1 MSPSG
6 LNNWGVIHT
15 SAEQLWQ
22 SPLYTWDTTQVAD
35 GHYDLRLRIVY
46 RDSNYDEYYVTRLRV
61 ANQTP
66 TFGDAA
72 AVERSAPGLYLPLDG
87 TQVVGVIDLVG
98 TTAMPDLLRWELS
111 YSPTGAEA
119 WQFLFSDVKTVT
131 DDVLARLDL
140 SELPPGA
147 YDFRLRLV
155 GTDYSYTDYY
165 IRNIQSIPPTPT
177 PIPACRIRRVAFT
190 AQLCRN
196 QLQYPEPV

>member
-35 GHYDLRLRIVY
+35 GYYDLRLRIVY

-66 TFGDAA
+66 TFGDGAA
-72 AVERSAPGLYLPLDG
+72 AERSAPGLYLPLDG

-98 TTAMPDLLRWELS
+98 TTAMPNLLRWELS
-111 YSPTGAEA
+111 YSPAGAEA
-119 WQFLFSDVKTVT
+119 WQFLFSDAKTVT

-177 PIPACRIRRVAFT
+177 PIPRVPA
-190 AQLCRN
+190 
-196 QLQYPEPV
+196 